1 MSRRLDSKRIVFLT
15 SSKEFFMR
23 IDRRMVL
30 ALAAG
35 LLSLAG
41 FAQAQ
46 EWSPSRPVRI
56 IVPIVGSTNDVLARI
71 VAPKLQE
78 ALGQPVVVENKP
90 GAGGNIGADFVAKA
104 PPDGHTLLIGYNGP
118 IAINVT
124 LFDKMPYDP
133 VKDLAPITLAVKA
146 PQYLVVNSASGITSL
161 KDLVAKAKAQ
171 PARFSYAS
179 VAVGSASHLTMEMLK
194 SAAQIHLTHIP
205 YRGAGPAV
213 TDLLAG
219 NVQAAFFVPGN
230 VQQFVK
236 EGRLKLLASSGIKRF
251 ASTPDVPT
259 VAESGYKDF
268 EATSW
273 IGFLAAAGTPRPI
286 IDRYNRELVKIL
298 NSPDVS
304 ERLREMEFEV
314 IAGSPE
320 QFGSWIRAEIPRWGA
335 VIKATGAKAE

>member
-1 MSRRLDSKRIVFLT
+1 MP
-15 SSKEFFMR
+15 
-23 IDRRMVL
+23 IDRRIVL

-35 LLSLAG
+35 MLWLPD

-46 EWSPSRPVRI
+46 EWAPSRPVRI

-90 GAGGNIGADFVAKA
+90 GAGGNIGADMVAKA
-104 PPDGHTLLIGYNGP
+104 APDGHTLLVGYNGP

-133 VKDLAPITLAVKA
+133 VKDLAPITMAVKS
-146 PQYLVVNSASGITSL
+146 PQYLVVNAASGITSVA
-161 KDLVAKAKAQ
+161 DMVAKAKAQ

-194 SAAQIHLTHIP
+194 SAAKVHLTHIP

-273 IGFLAAAGTPRPI
+273 IGFLTTAGTPRPI
-286 IDRYNRELVKIL
+286 IDRYHRELVKIL
-298 NSPDVS
+298 NSPDVK
-304 ERLREMEFEV
+304 ERLHDMEFEV

-320 QFGSWIRAEIPRWGA
+320 QFGGWIRAEIVRWGK